1 MTRWDASSRAQDPVQ
16 AAAGKDTAYVYDAA
30 GNLTSVTDA
39 LGHITTYAYNARNE
53 LSQRQGSAFQYH
65 DLWIRCRRQ

>member
-1 MTRWDASSRAQDPVQ
+1 MTQMGRILTEQDPVQ

-39 LGHITTYAYNARNE
+39 SGTSRHTI
-53 LSQRQGSAFQYH
+53 
-65 DLWIRCRRQ
+65 